1 MNAFAELFER
11 DITKLKEELSSFKD
25 EANIWNTLPGVT
37 NTAGNLALHLI
48 GNLNHF
54 IGATLG
60 NTGYVRQRDLEFSTK
75 GTPRAALVAELDAV
89 LVIVKQVL
97 GSLTEE
103 QLQQPFPFE
112 MFGKRDTAFY
122 LLHFYGHLAYH
133 LGQVNYLRRMLEP

>member
-11 DITKLKEELSSFKD
+11 DITKLKEELNSFKD

-37 NTAGNLALHLI
+37 NTAGNLSLHLI

-54 IGATLG
+54 ISATLG
-60 NTGYVRQRDLEFSTK
+60 HTGYVRQRDLEFSTK
-75 GTPRAALVAELDAV
+75 GTPRATLVAELDAA
-89 LVIVKQVL
+89 LIIVKQVL
-97 GSLTEE
+97 DSLSQE

-112 MFGKRDTAFY
+112 IFGKRETEFY